1 MQKYNIAI
9 VGATGNVGREIL
21 KILDEREF
29 PIDEIYAIASKDS
42 AGKEISFGM
51 EKRLNI
57 HALDDFDFS
66 DVDIALFSPGASV
79 SREYAP
85 KAVKAGA
92 VVIDNTSCFRMDEG
106 VPLIVPE
113 VNAKLLEV
121 EKLRSNGGII
131 ANPNCSTIQMVMA
144 LAPLHRVNKIKR
156 IVVSTYQSVSGSG
169 KAAMDELFNQTKNV
183 YMNELSDN
191 GQIYPKRIA
200 FNVLPHIDKFMP
212 SGYTKEE
219 EKMMNETKKI
229 LGDDSIKITA
239 NCARVPVFLCHAE
252 FVNIE
257 FENAIFPDDVTNILL
272 GESGVVTSEETDEY
286 FTQLDCN
293 GLDDVYVSRIHQ
305 DASIEDNRGISMW
318 IVSDNIR
325 KGAALNA
332 VQIAEYLVAKG
343 L

>member
-57 HALDDFDFS
+57 HALDGFDFS

-121 EKLRSNGGII
+121 AKLRSNGGII
-131 ANPNCSTIQMVMA
+131 ANPNCSTIQMLVA
-144 LAPLHRVNKIKR
+144 LKPIHDKFTINHINVC
-156 IVVSTYQSVSGSG
+156 TYQAVSGSG
-169 KAAMDELFNQTKNV
+169 KDGVEELLQQSSAYIDQRTAVNKV
-183 YMNELSDN
+183 
-191 GQIYPKRIA
+191 YPKQIA
-200 FNVLPHIDKFMP
+200 FNTIPFVDSFLDNA
-212 SGYTKEE
+212 YTREE
-219 EKMMNETKKI
+219 MKMVWETHKI
-229 LGDDSIKITA
+229 LDENITVNPTA
-239 NCARVPVFLCHAE
+239 VRVPVLIGHAE
-252 FVNIE
+252 SIYIE
-257 FENAIFPDDVTNILL
+257 TKDEIDINKVKKCL
-272 GESGVVTSEETDEY
+272 GEFPGISVIDDTESVDFPTSFEHGHGTDNVY
-286 FTQLDCN
+286 IGRIRR
-293 GLDDVYVSRIHQ
+293 GLDKNNSLNLWVV
-305 DASIEDNRGISMW
+305 ADN
-318 IVSDNIR
+318 VR
-325 KGAALNA
+325 KGAALNS
-332 VQIAEYLVAKG
+332 VQIAEHLIGGKI
-343 L
+343 